1 MKNLIKGLLKKTN
14 HIERSIY
21 CWNFLNA
28 ALSAMQ
34 STLILVVLTR
44 TNNMDDV
51 GTFSIAYAVASLML
65 FIGQYGL
72 RKYQVSDI
80 REQFSFANYLSMRII
95 TCLVMVA
102 VSTGYCVYVYLFND
116 YSVKKACVVFLVCIL
131 KTIQAFA
138 DVLHGQ
144 IQKMGRLDVAAKA
157 SFWRILVS
165 IIACMIGLVLTG
177 NLVISM
183 IICVASAIITFFL
196 TSVNVAA
203 DYGRLSVDFN
213 YVKIKALTIEGFPLF
228 LSTFL
233 SMYIA
238 NAPKY
243 AIDAFLTDEI
253 QAYYNFIFMP
263 AFAVQLLANFIFN
276 PIIDRY
282 ARIWTGRE
290 YKKFWQSIK
299 KSMLQ
304 LAAITAVGLICAYA
318 IGVPVL
324 SWLFNTSL
332 LQYKVELCVVMLGG
346 GMLAYVSFFVIIL
359 TIMRHQNIILLGY
372 IVVAA
377 IARIMSGFFVLNY
390 GIFGA
395 ALMYTAL
402 MTALA
407 VILFIAVVV
416 FFNDASR
423 CKTSDSR
430 TGDIR

>member
-1 MKNLIKGLLKKTN
+1 MKDSIKKALKKTN
-14 HIERSIY
+14 HIEYSIY
-21 CWNFLNA
+21 FWNFLNA
-28 ALSAMQ
+28 ILSAMQ
-34 STLILVVLTR
+34 STLILIVLTR

-51 GTFSIAYAVASLML
+51 GTFSIAYAIASLML

-72 RKYQVSDI
+72 RKYQASDI

-102 VSTGYCVYVYLFND
+102 VSIGYCVYVYLFND
-116 YSVKKACVVFLVCIL
+116 YSVKKVCVVFLVCIL

-157 SFWRILVS
+157 SFWRVLVS
-165 IIACMIGLVLTG
+165 IIVCMAGLVLTG

-183 IICVASAIITFFL
+183 ILCVASAIITFFL
-196 TSVNVAA
+196 TSMNVIA
-203 DYGRLSVDFN
+203 DYGQLSVDFN
-213 YVKIKALTIEGFPLF
+213 YIKIKALTIEGFPLF

-263 AFAVQLLANFIFN
+263 AFAVQLLANFIFS

-282 ARIWTGRE
+282 ARIWTNRE
-290 YKKFWQSIK
+290 YKKFWSLIR
-299 KSMLQ
+299 KSMIQ
-304 LAAITAVGLICAYA
+304 LAAITVVGLICAYV
-318 IGVPVL
+318 IGIPVL

-332 LQYKVELCVVMLGG
+332 SQYKIELCVVMLGG

-359 TIMRHQNIILLGY
+359 TIMRRQNIILLGY
-372 IVVAA
+372 TIVA
-377 IARIMSGFFVLNY
+377 ITAKITSKFFVLNY
-390 GIFGA
+390 GILGA
-395 ALMYTAL
+395 TLMYTIL

-407 VILFIAVVV
+407 IILFIVMIVCLKE
-416 FFNDASR
+416 NN
-423 CKTSDSR
+423 T
-430 TGDIR
+430 